1 MISAILATTC
11 VDVCD
16 RLGFDFQN
24 KMADLARIS
33 HNRCS
38 SSLPF
43 RKLDLVD
50 YPREWPG
57 LPHSSFWCRC
67 FQWRTWHLIGSGK
80 IFDKEHLR
88 TWGSERLLL
97 VQLFQ
102 KGMCAWYHQ
111 SSWRVDRKTFWRK
124 KQQHSKTEKKNP
136 FFFASILTH
145 NYSTFHFCPRF
156 SSNVF
161 SPFWWWQWELHWRRV

>member
-124 KQQHSKTEKKNP
+124 KQQHSKTEKKS
-136 FFFASILTH
+136 FFFCFHTHPQLFNFSFLSSFLFQCFFTFLVVTVGTTLT
-145 NYSTFHFCPRF
+145 
-156 SSNVF
+156 
-161 SPFWWWQWELHWRRV
+161 